1 MNDIQKGRDVIE
13 ISSYSP
19 IDYEMNI
26 TPVIEE
32 LLKTAS
38 LKLNHSLPIVVK
50 EEVPLIFREYKRG
63 DEMVKSDLFK
73 VLEPKADKK

>member
-1 MNDIQKGRDVIE
+1 
-13 ISSYSP
+13 
-19 IDYEMNI
+19 MNI

-32 LLKTAS
+32 LLKTTT

-63 DEMVKSDLFK
+63 DEMVKSELFK
-73 VLEPKADKK
+73 VYEPMADKKQVYP